1 MIRVVIETDLGFER
15 RRIGSCLVNLPGP
28 AAEVALF
35 DIIKLCLPDY
45 LYVYV
50 NR

>member
-1 MIRVVIETDLGFER
+1 VIRVVIETDLGFER

-35 DIIKLCLPDY
+35 DNKNYAY
-45 LYVYV
+45 LTTCMYM
-50 NR
+50 